1 MAAKPRSHPQ
11 PQALR
16 SATRLTEVENTIAAT
31 LQENIEK
38 KIVAVVKQTIGSDDE
53 CSQKLT
59 DRVCGSLYDRLILE
73 RERLG

>member
-1 MAAKPRSHPQ
+1 MAAKFRSHPQ
-11 PQALR
+11 PQALG
-16 SATRLTEVENTIAAT
+16 SAARLAEVENAIATT

-38 KIVAVVKQTIGSDDE
+38 KIVAAVKQTISTDDE